1 MPDGRELLRV
11 EGVTKSFPGV
21 RALDGVD
28 LSLRRGEVHVL
39 LGENGAGKSTLIKM
53 LSGAHRPDQGRIL
66 ADTVRDGTDAGRD
79 GPVAGRAGSATG
91 RGGSA
96 AGPDGTDA
104 EPDGTDAGQERTH
117 TVRDGTDAGRERTHT
132 ALTARPGR
140 GALREVTIRS
150 AQDAERLGIATI
162 YQEFT
167 LVPGLTVAENLFL
180 GRQPRTVLGLIDK
193 KTMRARAAELL
204 RRVRLDVSPD
214 TPVAELGIAR
224 LQMVEIAKALSL
236 DARVLIM
243 DEPTAVLTS
252 EEVQTLF
259 GIVRE
264 LRDAGV
270 GILFITHHLEE
281 IGALGDRVTVLR
293 DGRSVAQVPASTEE
307 DELIRLMVGRDIAE
321 QYPRQRPG
329 RPGAPLLRVRGLTRH
344 GRGTGPA
351 FQDIDFEVR
360 AGEVVGLAGLVGA
373 GRTEVARAVFG
384 VDPYDAGTV
393 EIDGER
399 LARGDVRAAMRAGL
413 GLVPEDRKGQ
423 GLVLD
428 ASLQD
433 NLTLAR
439 LARDTR
445 GGLVD
450 RGAQRRRAATVAEQ
464 LKVRMSGL
472 AQPARTLS
480 GGNQQKIVIGKWLLA
495 DTRLLIL
502 DEPTRGIDVGAKVEI
517 YQLINELTASG
528 RAVLMISSDLP
539 EVLGMSDR
547 VLVMSQGRLAG
558 ELTAEEATQDAVMEL
573 ALRPPY
579 STGQFPDARTGED
592 MGQCLDARTGEDTGH
607 GTDSD
612 TGRSADPDTGRGAE
626 SVTSRGA
633 DSVTGRRNHPNT
645 SAMEGSDVR

>member
-1 MPDGRELLRV
+1 MTDVNDDVRDDAPAGRELLRM

-28 LSLRRGEVHVL
+28 LSLRAGEVHVL

-53 LSGAHRPDQGRIL
+53 LSGAHRPDAGRIL
-66 ADTVRDGTDAGRD
+66 AADAPTGDQGARGDHGGRS
-79 GPVAGRAGSATG
+79 GP
-91 RGGSA
+91 
-96 AGPDGTDA
+96 
-104 EPDGTDAGQERTH
+104 
-117 TVRDGTDAGRERTHT
+117 
-132 ALTARPGR
+132 
-140 GALREVTIRS
+140 LREAHIRT

-162 YQEFT
+162 HQEFN
-167 LVPGLTVAENLFL
+167 LVPGLTVAENIFL
-180 GRQPRTVLGLIDK
+180 GRQPRTALRLIDK
-193 KTMRARAAELL
+193 KAMRARAAELL

-236 DARVLIM
+236 RARVLIM

-252 EEVQTLF
+252 EEVGTLF

-264 LRDAGV
+264 LRADGV
-270 GILFITHHLEE
+270 GIIFITHHLEE

-293 DGRSVAQVPASTEE
+293 DGRSVAEVPAGTDE

-321 QYPRQRPG
+321 QYPRQRPDE
-329 RPGAPLLRVRGLTRH
+329 PGAPLLRVRGLTRH
-344 GRGTGPA
+344 GSDGTPVFEDVG
-351 FQDIDFEVR
+351 FEVR

-384 VDPYDAGTV
+384 VDRYDAGSV
-393 EIDGER
+393 EVDGKA
-399 LARGDVRAAMRAGL
+399 LAPGDVRAAMRAGL

-439 LARDTR
+439 LDRDTR
-445 GGLVD
+445 AGLVD
-450 RGAQRRRAATVAEQ
+450 RRGQRRAAAEVADR

-472 AQPARTLS
+472 GQHARTLS
-480 GGNQQKIVIGKWLLA
+480 GGNQQKVVIGKWLLA
-495 DTRLLIL
+495 GTRLLIL

-517 YQLINELTASG
+517 YQLVNELTAAG

-547 VLVMSQGRLAG
+547 VLVMAQGRLAG
-558 ELTAEEATQDAVMEL
+558 ELSGDEATQDAVMEL
-573 ALRPPY
+573 AVRSDGGASGP
-579 STGQFPDARTGED
+579 
-592 MGQCLDARTGEDTGH
+592 H
-607 GTDSD
+607 GT
-612 TGRSADPDTGRGAE
+612 A
-626 SVTSRGA
+626 SRTA
-633 DSVTGRRNHPNT
+633 PHTPPNT
-645 SAMEGSDVR
+645 PPHTTTNESAKEGSDVR

>member
-1 MPDGRELLRV
+1 MTDVNDDVRDDAPAGRELLRV

-28 LSLRRGEVHVL
+28 LSLRAGEVHVL

-53 LSGAHRPDQGRIL
+53 LSGAHRPDAGRIL
-66 ADTVRDGTDAGRD
+66 AADAPTGDQGDDGDYGGHS
-79 GPVAGRAGSATG
+79 GP
-91 RGGSA
+91 
-96 AGPDGTDA
+96 
-104 EPDGTDAGQERTH
+104 
-117 TVRDGTDAGRERTHT
+117 
-132 ALTARPGR
+132 
-140 GALREVTIRS
+140 LREVHIRT

-162 YQEFT
+162 HQEFN
-167 LVPGLTVAENLFL
+167 LVPRLTVAENIFL
-180 GRQPRTVLGLIDK
+180 GRQPRTPLRLIDK
-193 KTMRARAAELL
+193 KAMRARAAELL

-236 DARVLIM
+236 RARVLIM

-252 EEVQTLF
+252 EEVETLF

-264 LRDAGV
+264 LRADGV
-270 GILFITHHLEE
+270 GIIFITHHLEE

-293 DGRSVAQVPASTEE
+293 DGRSVAEVAAGTDE

-321 QYPRQRPG
+321 QYPRQRPDE
-329 RPGAPLLRVRGLTRH
+329 PGAPLLRVRGLTR
-344 GRGTGPA
+344 RGPNGAPV
-351 FQDIDFEVR
+351 FEDIGFEVR

-384 VDPYDAGTV
+384 VDRYDAGSV
-393 EIDGER
+393 EVDGKA
-399 LARGDVRAAMRAGL
+399 LAPGDVRAAMRAGL

-439 LARDTR
+439 LDRDTR
-445 GGLVD
+445 AGLVD
-450 RGAQRRRAATVAEQ
+450 RRGQRRAAAEVADR

-472 AQPARTLS
+472 GQHARTLS
-480 GGNQQKIVIGKWLLA
+480 GGNQQKVVIGKWLLA

-517 YQLINELTASG
+517 YRLVNELTAAG

-547 VLVMSQGRLAG
+547 VLVMAQGRLAG
-558 ELTAEEATQDAVMEL
+558 ELSGDEATQDAVMEL
-573 ALRPPY
+573 AVRSDGGASGP
-579 STGQFPDARTGED
+579 
-592 MGQCLDARTGEDTGH
+592 H
-607 GTDSD
+607 GTAPG
-612 TGRSADPDTGRGAE
+612 TIPPTP
-626 SVTSRGA
+626 
-633 DSVTGRRNHPNT
+633 PNT
-645 SAMEGSDVR
+645 PPHTTTNESAKEGSDVR

>member
-1 MPDGRELLRV
+1 MTGVEDDVPGGRELLRV

-28 LSLRRGEVHVL
+28 MSLRAGEVHVL
-39 LGENGAGKSTLIKM
+39 LGENGAGKSTLIKV
-53 LSGAHRPDQGRIL
+53 LSGAHRPDGGRIL
-66 ADTVRDGTDAGRD
+66 ADARRSGDN
-79 GPVAGRAGSATG
+79 
-91 RGGSA
+91 GGSSDN
-96 AGPDGTDA
+96 GGSGGGGDSGGSGDSGDG
-104 EPDGTDAGQERTH
+104 
-117 TVRDGTDAGRERTHT
+117 
-132 ALTARPGR
+132 
-140 GALREVTIRS
+140 LREVHIRS

-162 YQEFT
+162 HQEFN
-167 LVPGLTVAENLFL
+167 LVPGLTVAENIFL
-180 GRQPRTVLGLIDK
+180 GRQPRTVLGLVDK

-204 RRVRLDVSPD
+204 ERVRLDVSPNM
-214 TPVAELGIAR
+214 PVAELGIAR

-236 DARVLIM
+236 EARILIM

-252 EEVQTLF
+252 EEVATLF
-259 GIVRE
+259 GLVRE
-264 LRDAGV
+264 LREAGV

-293 DGRSVAQVPASTEE
+293 DGRSVAEVPASTDE

-321 QYPRQRPG
+321 QYPRERPEE
-329 RPGAPLLRVRGLTRH
+329 PGAPLLRVRGLSR
-344 GRGTGPA
+344 TGPRGGPV
-351 FQDIDFEVR
+351 FQDIGFEVR

-384 VDPYDAGTV
+384 VDAYDAGTV
-393 EIDGER
+393 EIDGKE

-439 LARDTR
+439 LDRDTR
-445 GGLVD
+445 RGLVD
-450 RGAQRRRAATVAEQ
+450 RGAQRREAARVAGR

-472 AQPARTLS
+472 GQRTRTLS
-480 GGNQQKIVIGKWLLA
+480 GGNQQKIVIGKWLLTDA
-495 DTRLLIL
+495 RLLIL

-517 YQLINELTASG
+517 YRLINELTASG

-558 ELTAEEATQDAVMEL
+558 ELSAAEATQDAVMEL
-573 ALRPPY
+573 ALQAAPG
-579 STGQFPDARTGED
+579 SARYDGTAQDDTAQGGTTHGGSAHGGSAQGGTTQDGTAQDDTVQGGTTHGGSAHGGATRDGSGGEANN
-592 MGQCLDARTGEDTGH
+592 GNGESAR
-607 GTDSD
+607 
-612 TGRSADPDTGRGAE
+612 
-626 SVTSRGA
+626 
-633 DSVTGRRNHPNT
+633 
-645 SAMEGSDVR
+645 EGFDVR

>member
-1 MPDGRELLRV
+1 MTGVNDDVPGGRELLRV

-28 LSLRRGEVHVL
+28 LTLCAGEVHVL

-53 LSGAHRPDQGRIL
+53 LSGAHRPDEGRL
-66 ADTVRDGTDAGRD
+66 LVDGD
-79 GPVAGRAGSATG
+79 
-91 RGGSA
+91 
-96 AGPDGTDA
+96 
-104 EPDGTDAGQERTH
+104 
-117 TVRDGTDAGRERTHT
+117 
-132 ALTARPGR
+132 
-140 GALREVTIRS
+140 EVTVRS

-162 YQEFT
+162 YQEFN
-167 LVPGLTVAENLFL
+167 LVPGLTVAENIFL
-180 GRQPRTVLGLIDK
+180 GRQPRTRLGLVDK
-193 KTMRARAAELL
+193 QTMRTRAAELL
-204 RRVRLDVSPD
+204 RRVRLDVSPN

-252 EEVQTLF
+252 EEVETLF
-259 GIVRE
+259 EIVRE

-270 GILFITHHLEE
+270 GIIFITHHLEE

-293 DGRSVAQVPASTEE
+293 DGRSVAEVPASTDE

-321 QYPRQRPG
+321 QYPRRRPDE
-329 RPGAPLLRVRGLTRH
+329 PGAPLLRVRGLTRN
-344 GRGTGPA
+344 GTTAGPV
-351 FQDIDFEVR
+351 FEGVDFEVR

-373 GRTEVARAVFG
+373 GRTEVVRAIFG
-384 VDPYDAGTV
+384 VDRYDAGTV
-393 EIDGER
+393 EIDGKE

-439 LARDTR
+439 LDRDTR

-450 RGAQRRRAATVAEQ
+450 RGAQRREAATAAER

-472 AQPARTLS
+472 GQSARTLS
-480 GGNQQKIVIGKWLLA
+480 GGNQQKIVIGKWLLT

-517 YQLINELTASG
+517 YQLINELTAAG

-558 ELTAEEATQDAVMEL
+558 ELSAEEATQDAVMEL
-573 ALRPPY
+573 ALQAPGAASGNTDGTAS
-579 STGQFPDARTGED
+579 STN
-592 MGQCLDARTGEDTGH
+592 
-607 GTDSD
+607 GTAKSTKHHD
-612 TGRSADPDTGRGAE
+612 E
-626 SVTSRGA
+626 
-633 DSVTGRRNHPNT
+633 
-645 SAMEGSDVR
+645 SAMEGSDVH

>member
-1 MPDGRELLRV
+1 MTDVNDDVRDDAPAGRELLRM

-28 LSLRRGEVHVL
+28 LSLCAGEVHVL

-53 LSGAHRPDQGRIL
+53 LSGAHRPDAGRIL
-66 ADTVRDGTDAGRD
+66 AADAPTGDQGDRGDHGGRS
-79 GPVAGRAGSATG
+79 GP
-91 RGGSA
+91 
-96 AGPDGTDA
+96 
-104 EPDGTDAGQERTH
+104 
-117 TVRDGTDAGRERTHT
+117 
-132 ALTARPGR
+132 
-140 GALREVTIRS
+140 LREAHIRT

-162 YQEFT
+162 HQEFN
-167 LVPGLTVAENLFL
+167 LVPGLTVAENIFL
-180 GRQPRTVLGLIDK
+180 GRQPRTALRLIDK
-193 KTMRARAAELL
+193 KAMRARAAELL

-236 DARVLIM
+236 RARVLIM

-252 EEVQTLF
+252 EEVGTLF

-264 LRDAGV
+264 LRADGV
-270 GILFITHHLEE
+270 GIIFITHHLEE

-293 DGRSVAQVPASTEE
+293 DGRSVAEVPAGTDE

-321 QYPRQRPG
+321 QYPRQRPDE
-329 RPGAPLLRVRGLTRH
+329 PGAPLLRVRGLTRH
-344 GRGTGPA
+344 GTDGTPVFEDVG
-351 FQDIDFEVR
+351 FEVR

-384 VDPYDAGTV
+384 VDRYDAGSV
-393 EIDGER
+393 EVDGKA
-399 LARGDVRAAMRAGL
+399 LAPGDVRAAMRAGL

-439 LARDTR
+439 LDRDTR
-445 GGLVD
+445 AGLVD
-450 RGAQRRRAATVAEQ
+450 RRGQRRAAAEVADR

-472 AQPARTLS
+472 GQHARTLS
-480 GGNQQKIVIGKWLLA
+480 GGNQQKVVIGKWLLA
-495 DTRLLIL
+495 GTRLLIL

-517 YQLINELTASG
+517 YQLVNELTAAG

-547 VLVMSQGRLAG
+547 VLVMAQGRLAG
-558 ELTAEEATQDAVMEL
+558 ELSGDEATQDAVMEL
-573 ALRPPY
+573 AVRSDGGASGP
-579 STGQFPDARTGED
+579 
-592 MGQCLDARTGEDTGH
+592 H
-607 GTDSD
+607 GT
-612 TGRSADPDTGRGAE
+612 A
-626 SVTSRGA
+626 SRTA
-633 DSVTGRRNHPNT
+633 PHTPPNT
-645 SAMEGSDVR
+645 PPHTTTNESAKEGSDVR

>member
-1 MPDGRELLRV
+1 MTGVNDDVPGGRELLCV

-28 LSLRRGEVHVL
+28 LSLRTGEVHVL

-53 LSGAHRPDQGRIL
+53 LSGAHRPDTGRIL
-66 ADTVRDGTDAGRD
+66 VDGGRN
-79 GPVAGRAGSATG
+79 
-91 RGGSA
+91 
-96 AGPDGTDA
+96 
-104 EPDGTDAGQERTH
+104 
-117 TVRDGTDAGRERTHT
+117 
-132 ALTARPGR
+132 
-140 GALREVTIRS
+140 GAHSGLHEVPIRS

-162 YQEFT
+162 YQEFN
-167 LVPGLTVAENLFL
+167 LVPGLTVAENIFL
-180 GRQPRTVLGLIDK
+180 GRQPRTALGLVDRK
-193 KTMRARAAELL
+193 AMRARAAELL
-204 RRVRLDVSPD
+204 HRVRLDVSPN

-224 LQMVEIAKALSL
+224 RQMVEIAKALSL
-236 DARVLIM
+236 RARVLIM

-259 GIVRE
+259 AIVRE

-293 DGRSVAQVPASTEE
+293 DGRSVAEVPADTDE

-321 QYPRQRPG
+321 QYPRQRPDG
-329 RPGAPLLRVRGLTRH
+329 PGAPLLRVRGLTRH
-344 GRGTGPA
+344 GATAGPV
-351 FQDIDFEVR
+351 FEGIDFEVR

-384 VDPYDAGTV
+384 VDGYDAGTV
-393 EIDGER
+393 EIDGEE

-439 LARDTR
+439 LDRDTR

-472 AQPARTLS
+472 AQHARTLS

-495 DTRLLIL
+495 DTRVLIL

-547 VLVMSQGRLAG
+547 VLVMSQGRLTG
-558 ELTAEEATQDAVMEL
+558 ELSAEEATQDAVMEL
-573 ALRPPY
+573 ALRSSDGTPSSNGTRPSDGTPSSD
-579 STGQFPDARTGED
+579 STHKSNDPNESAR
-592 MGQCLDARTGEDTGH
+592 
-607 GTDSD
+607 
-612 TGRSADPDTGRGAE
+612 E
-626 SVTSRGA
+626 SF
-633 DSVTGRRNHPNT
+633 
-645 SAMEGSDVR
+645 DVR

>member
-1 MPDGRELLRV
+1 MTGVNDDVPDGRELLRV
-11 EGVTKSFPGV
+11 EGVTKAFPGV

-28 LSLRRGEVHVL
+28 LSLRAGEVHVL

-53 LSGAHRPDQGRIL
+53 LSGAHRPDGGRIL
-66 ADTVRDGTDAGRD
+66 VRDDEAFADRREHPRPATAG
-79 GPVAGRAGSATG
+79 
-91 RGGSA
+91 GGAS
-96 AGPDGTDA
+96 D
-104 EPDGTDAGQERTH
+104 R
-117 TVRDGTDAGRERTHT
+117 
-132 ALTARPGR
+132 
-140 GALREVTIRS
+140 LREVQIRS

-162 YQEFT
+162 YQEFN
-167 LVPGLTVAENLFL
+167 LVPGLTVAENIFL
-180 GRQPRTVLGLIDK
+180 GRQPRTALGLIDK

-204 RRVRLDVSPD
+204 RRVRLDVSPN

-243 DEPTAVLTS
+243 DEPTAVLTA
-252 EEVQTLF
+252 EEVETLF

-270 GILFITHHLEE
+270 GIIFITHHLDE

-293 DGRSVAQVPASTEE
+293 DGRSVDEVPAATDE

-321 QYPRQRPG
+321 QYPRRRPDG
-329 RPGAPLLRVRGLTRH
+329 PGAPLLRVRGLTRN
-344 GRGTGPA
+344 GAKGTGGGPA
-351 FQDIDFEVR
+351 RPVFDGIDFEVR

-384 VDPYDAGTV
+384 VDRYDAGTV
-393 EIDGER
+393 EICGER
-399 LARGDVRAAMRAGL
+399 LAGGDVRAAMRAGL

-439 LARDTR
+439 LDRDTR

-450 RGAQRRRAATVAEQ
+450 RRAQRREAAAVAEQ

-472 AQPARTLS
+472 GQSARTLS

-495 DTRLLIL
+495 KTRLLIL

-517 YQLINELTASG
+517 YQLVNELTAAG
-528 RAVLMISSDLP
+528 CGVLMISSDLP

-547 VLVMSQGRLAG
+547 VLVMAQGRLTG
-558 ELTAEEATQDAVMEL
+558 ELPAGEATQDAVMEL
-573 ALRPPY
+573 ALQSPH
-579 STGQFPDARTGED
+579 GATGEKH
-592 MGQCLDARTGEDTGH
+592 TNE
-607 GTDSD
+607 
-612 TGRSADPDTGRGAE
+612 
-626 SVTSRGA
+626 
-633 DSVTGRRNHPNT
+633 

>member
-1 MPDGRELLRV
+1 MTGVNDDVPGGRELLRV
-11 EGVTKSFPGV
+11 EGVTKAFPGV

-28 LSLRRGEVHVL
+28 LTLRAGEVHVL

-53 LSGAHRPDQGRIL
+53 LSGAHRPDSGRIL
-66 ADTVRDGTDAGRD
+66 VAGGAGRL
-79 GPVAGRAGSATG
+79 PANTG
-91 RGGSA
+91 EG
-96 AGPDGTDA
+96 
-104 EPDGTDAGQERTH
+104 EPD
-117 TVRDGTDAGRERTHT
+117 
-132 ALTARPGR
+132 
-140 GALREVTIRS
+140 ALREVQIRS

-162 YQEFT
+162 YQEFN
-167 LVPGLTVAENLFL
+167 LVPGLTVAENVFL
-180 GRQPRTVLGLIDK
+180 GRQPRTALGLIDK
-193 KTMRARAAELL
+193 KAMRARAADLL
-204 RRVRLDVSPD
+204 RRVRLDVSPN

-236 DARVLIM
+236 DARILIM

-252 EEVQTLF
+252 EEVETLF

-264 LRDAGV
+264 LREAGV
-270 GILFITHHLEE
+270 GIIFITHHLDE

-293 DGRSVAQVPASTEE
+293 DGRSIDEVPAATGEE
-307 DELIRLMVGRDIAE
+307 ELIRLMVGRDIAE
-321 QYPRQRPG
+321 QYPRRRSDAPG
-329 RPGAPLLRVRGLTRH
+329 PPLLRVRGLTRH
-344 GRGTGPA
+344 GARTTGGAPA
-351 FQDIDFEVR
+351 RPVFEGIDFEVR

-384 VDPYDAGTV
+384 VDRYDAGTV
-393 EIDGER
+393 EVAGAR
-399 LARGDVRAAMRAGL
+399 LVRGDVRAAMRAGL

-439 LARDTR
+439 LDRDTR

-450 RGAQRRRAATVAEQ
+450 RRGQRREAAAVAEQ

-472 AQPARTLS
+472 GQSARTLS

-495 DTRLLIL
+495 QTRLLIL

-517 YQLINELTASG
+517 YQLVNELTAAG
-528 RAVLMISSDLP
+528 CGVLMISSDLP

-547 VLVMSQGRLAG
+547 VLVMAQGRLTG
-558 ELTAEEATQDAVMEL
+558 ELPAADATQDAVMEL
-573 ALRPPY
+573 ALQSP
-579 STGQFPDARTGED
+579 
-592 MGQCLDARTGEDTGH
+592 H
-607 GTDSD
+607 GTGDG
-612 TGRSADPDTGRGAE
+612 THTNE
-626 SVTSRGA
+626 
-633 DSVTGRRNHPNT
+633 

>member
-1 MPDGRELLRV
+1 MTGVNDDVPGGRELLRV

-28 LSLRRGEVHVL
+28 LTLCAGEVHVL

-53 LSGAHRPDQGRIL
+53 LSGAHRPDEGRL
-66 ADTVRDGTDAGRD
+66 LVDGD
-79 GPVAGRAGSATG
+79 
-91 RGGSA
+91 
-96 AGPDGTDA
+96 
-104 EPDGTDAGQERTH
+104 
-117 TVRDGTDAGRERTHT
+117 
-132 ALTARPGR
+132 
-140 GALREVTIRS
+140 EVTVRS

-162 YQEFT
+162 YQEFN
-167 LVPGLTVAENLFL
+167 LVPGLTVAENIFL
-180 GRQPRTVLGLIDK
+180 GRQPRTRLGLVDK
-193 KTMRARAAELL
+193 KTMRTRAAELL
-204 RRVRLDVSPD
+204 RRVRLDVSPN

-252 EEVQTLF
+252 EEVETLF
-259 GIVRE
+259 EIVRE

-270 GILFITHHLEE
+270 GIIFITHHLDE

-293 DGRSVAQVPASTEE
+293 DGRSVAEVPASTDE

-321 QYPRQRPG
+321 QYPRRRPDE
-329 RPGAPLLRVRGLTRH
+329 PGAPLLRVRGLTRN
-344 GRGTGPA
+344 GTTAGPV
-351 FQDIDFEVR
+351 FEDIGFEVR

-373 GRTEVARAVFG
+373 GRTEVVRAIFG
-384 VDPYDAGTV
+384 VDRHDAGTV
-393 EIDGER
+393 EIDGKE

-428 ASLQD
+428 ASVQD

-439 LARDTR
+439 LDRDTR

-450 RGAQRRRAATVAEQ
+450 RGAQRREAATAAER

-472 AQPARTLS
+472 GQSARTLS
-480 GGNQQKIVIGKWLLA
+480 GGNQQKIVIGKWLLT

-517 YQLINELTASG
+517 YQLINELTAAG

-558 ELTAEEATQDAVMEL
+558 ELSAEEATQDAVMEL
-573 ALRPPY
+573 ALQAPGAA
-579 STGQFPDARTGED
+579 SGTTDGA
-592 MGQCLDARTGEDTGH
+592 AEDTT
-607 GTDSD
+607 GTAKS
-612 TGRSADPDTGRGAE
+612 
-626 SVTSRGA
+626 TSGTA
-633 DSVTGRRNHPNT
+633 KKTSGTAKSTKQHDE
-645 SAMEGSDVR
+645 SAMEGSDVH

>member
-1 MPDGRELLRV
+1 MTDVNDDVRDDAPAGRELLRM

-28 LSLRRGEVHVL
+28 LSLRAGEVHVL

-53 LSGAHRPDQGRIL
+53 LSGAHRPDAGRIL
-66 ADTVRDGTDAGRD
+66 AADAPTGD
-79 GPVAGRAGSATG
+79 QGDQGDHGDYGSHSGP
-91 RGGSA
+91 
-96 AGPDGTDA
+96 
-104 EPDGTDAGQERTH
+104 
-117 TVRDGTDAGRERTHT
+117 
-132 ALTARPGR
+132 
-140 GALREVTIRS
+140 LREVHIRT

-162 YQEFT
+162 HQEFN
-167 LVPGLTVAENLFL
+167 LVPRLTVAENIFL
-180 GRQPRTVLGLIDK
+180 GRQPRTALRLIDK
-193 KTMRARAAELL
+193 KAMRARAAELL

-214 TPVAELGIAR
+214 IPVAELGIAR
-224 LQMVEIAKALSL
+224 LQMVEIAKALSVR
-236 DARVLIM
+236 ARVLIM

-252 EEVQTLF
+252 EEVETLF

-264 LRDAGV
+264 LRADGV
-270 GILFITHHLEE
+270 GIIFITHHLEE

-293 DGRSVAQVPASTEE
+293 DGRSVAEVPAGTDE

-321 QYPRQRPG
+321 QYPRQRPDE
-329 RPGAPLLRVRGLTRH
+329 PGAPLLRVHGLTR
-344 GRGTGPA
+344 RGPNGTPV
-351 FQDIDFEVR
+351 FEDIGFEVR

-384 VDPYDAGTV
+384 VDRYDAGSV
-393 EIDGER
+393 EVDGKV
-399 LARGDVRAAMRAGL
+399 LAPGDVRAAMRAGL

-439 LARDTR
+439 LDRDTR
-445 GGLVD
+445 AGLVD
-450 RGAQRRRAATVAEQ
+450 RRGQRRAAAEVAGR

-472 AQPARTLS
+472 GQHARTLS
-480 GGNQQKIVIGKWLLA
+480 GGNQQKVVIGKWLLT

-517 YQLINELTASG
+517 YRLVNELTAAG

-547 VLVMSQGRLAG
+547 VLVMAQGRLAG
-558 ELTAEEATQDAVMEL
+558 ELSGDEATQDAVMEL
-573 ALRPPY
+573 AVRSDGGASGP
-579 STGQFPDARTGED
+579 
-592 MGQCLDARTGEDTGH
+592 H
-607 GTDSD
+607 GTAPRTVPS
-612 TGRSADPDTGRGAE
+612 TP
-626 SVTSRGA
+626 
-633 DSVTGRRNHPNT
+633 PNT
-645 SAMEGSDVR
+645 PPHTTNESAKEGSDVR